1 MTLRAHCLSMRITGE
16 NGSDI
21 CFRPEGGDMLVK
33 KQAPAVLLLLVLA
46 VVSAFVPTVGYGESI
61 CYDTVDAFDYVVQD
75 GDGSD
80 ASDAMAASVDGES
93 ISKAASEIV
102 VRITAGWGNCL
113 SSVDVSDG
121 GYTVGDFWDAL
132 GIVAV
137 DPEYYWAA
145 SQFGFGYIDSNGNSS
160 PQRTERLTSISLY
173 YVVPTNTVP
182 DVINATE
189 AKVSEALTWIPSN
202 ATRFQIVQALHDY
215 LVRNCVYD
223 RSAVN
228 EAVSPSRTAYGAL
241 ANGKAVCQGYSL
253 AYKLLLR
260 RAGVPAVYVG
270 SDSMQHAWNMVQMEN
285 NAWYHVDVTWDDPI
299 LHTSTYPEGND
310 GGYFRD
316 VSHELFLRC
325 DSTMRD
331 ELNHYGWAAAY
342 TSPYTDYGNREYP
355 EYKGPACPVPGM
367 YRAAGETRYATMAA
381 LLPKAPWKAERT
393 VVLASGSNYPDA
405 LAAASLAG
413 AYDAPIVLT
422 EPNSLS
428 VDAADMIEQLSPN
441 VIYVVGGEAA
451 VSKSAVDTAAYYA
464 ADGCKVFRIAGDT
477 RLETSLAIAKRVRQ
491 KSTASDTLIVAT
503 GFNYAD
509 ALSVSPF
516 AFAYKSPIFLCG
528 SNGLSADAISY
539 ISGAGFKRAI
549 LVGGTAA
556 VPDRVKQQL
565 TSAGISSGSITRL
578 AGATRYE
585 TSAKIMSY
593 AVNAGMNV
601 STVYLATGKNFPD
614 ALAAGPVAGKLRA
627 PLLLVDPGI
636 EYAHTV
642 LANYCGSVN
651 VATVVGGTSA
661 VSAIDALS
669 LARTLGLDLY

>member
-1 MTLRAHCLSMRITGE
+1 
-16 NGSDI
+16 
-21 CFRPEGGDMLVK
+21 MLVK
-33 KQAPAVLLLLVLA
+33 KQAPTVLLLLILT
-46 VVSAFVPTVGYGESI
+46 VVSAFVPTVGYGEPI

-75 GDGSD
+75 SDGSD
-80 ASDAMAASVDGES
+80 VSDAMAASVDGES

-132 GIVAV
+132 GVVAV

-145 SQFGFGYIDSNGNSS
+145 SQFGFGYIDSNGNGS

-189 AKVSEALTWIPSN
+189 AKVSEALTWIPDN

-228 EAVSPSRTAYGAL
+228 EVISPSRTAYGAL

-285 NAWYHVDVTWDDPI
+285 NGWYHVDVTWDDPI

-367 YRAAGETRYATMAA
+367 YRAAGDTRYATMAA
-381 LLPKAPWKAERT
+381 LLPKAPWKAGRT

-428 VDAADMIEQLSPN
+428 VDAADMIEQLSPK

-451 VSKSAVDTAAYYA
+451 VSKAAVDTAAYYA

-556 VPDRVKQQL
+556 VPERVKQQL

-601 STVYLATGKNFPD
+601 SNVYLATGKNFPD

-642 LANYCGSVN
+642 LANYRGNVN

-661 VSAIDALS
+661 VSEIDALS

>member
-1 MTLRAHCLSMRITGE
+1 
-16 NGSDI
+16 
-21 CFRPEGGDMLVK
+21 MLVK

-75 GDGSD
+75 GDGSDASD

>member
-1 MTLRAHCLSMRITGE
+1 
-16 NGSDI
+16 
-21 CFRPEGGDMLVK
+21 MLVK

-189 AKVSEALTWIPSN
+189 AKVSEALTWIPNN

-228 EAVSPSRTAYGAL
+228 EVISPSRTAYGAL

-253 AYKLLLR
+253 AFKLLLR

-285 NAWYHVDVTWDDPI
+285 NGWYHVDVTWDDPI

-355 EYKGPACPVPGM
+355 EYKGPARPVPGM

-381 LLPKAPWKAERT
+381 LLPRAPWKADCT

-428 VDAADMIEQLSPN
+428 VDAADMIEQLSPK

-451 VSKSAVDTAAYYA
+451 VSKSAVDTATYYA

-491 KSTASDTLIVAT
+491 KSTVSDSLIVAT

-516 AFAYKSPIFLCG
+516 AFAYNSPIFLCG

-556 VPDRVKQQL
+556 VPERVKHQL

-601 STVYLATGKNFPD
+601 SNVYLATGKNFPD
-614 ALAAGPVAGKLRA
+614 ALAAGPVAGMLRA

-642 LANYCGSVN
+642 LANYRGSVN

>member
-1 MTLRAHCLSMRITGE
+1 
-16 NGSDI
+16 
-21 CFRPEGGDMLVK
+21 MLVK
-33 KQAPAVLLLLVLA
+33 KQPPTVLLLLILT
-46 VVSAFVPTVGYGESI
+46 VVSAFVPTVGYGEPI

-75 GDGSD
+75 SDGSD
-80 ASDAMAASVDGES
+80 VSDAMAASVDGES

-132 GIVAV
+132 GVVAV

-145 SQFGFGYIDSNGNSS
+145 SQFGFGYIDSNGNGS

-182 DVINATE
+182 DVINVTE
-189 AKVSEALTWIPSN
+189 AKVSEALTWIPDN

-228 EAVSPSRTAYGAL
+228 EVISPSRTAYGAL

-285 NAWYHVDVTWDDPI
+285 NGWYHVDVTWDDPI

-367 YRAAGETRYATMAA
+367 YRAAGDTRYATMAA
-381 LLPKAPWKAERT
+381 LLPKAPWKAGRT

-428 VDAADMIEQLSPN
+428 VDAADMIEQLSPK

-451 VSKSAVDTAAYYA
+451 VSKAAVDTAAYYA

-491 KSTASDTLIVAT
+491 KSSASDTLIVAT

-556 VPDRVKQQL
+556 VPERVKQQL

-601 STVYLATGKNFPD
+601 SNVYLATGKNFPD

-642 LANYCGSVN
+642 LANYCGNVN
-651 VATVVGGTSA
+651 VATVVGGPSA
-661 VSAIDALS
+661 VSEIDALS
-669 LARTLGLDLY
+669 LARTLGLDFY

>member
-1 MTLRAHCLSMRITGE
+1 MRTTGE
-16 NGSDI
+16 NGIDI

-33 KQAPAVLLLLVLA
+33 KQAPTVLLLLILT
-46 VVSAFVPTVGYGESI
+46 VVSAFVPTVGYGEPI

-75 GDGSD
+75 SDGSD
-80 ASDAMAASVDGES
+80 VSDAMAASVDGES

-132 GIVAV
+132 GVVAV

-145 SQFGFGYIDSNGNSS
+145 SQFGFGYIDSNGNGS

-182 DVINATE
+182 DVINVTE
-189 AKVSEALTWIPSN
+189 AKVSEALTWIPDN

-228 EAVSPSRTAYGAL
+228 EVISPSRTAYGAL

-285 NAWYHVDVTWDDPI
+285 NGWYHVDVTWDDPI
-299 LHTSTYPEGND
+299 VHTSTYPEGND

-367 YRAAGETRYATMAA
+367 YRAAGDTRYATMAA
-381 LLPKAPWKAERT
+381 LLPKAPWKAGRT

-428 VDAADMIEQLSPN
+428 VDAADMIEQLSPK

-451 VSKSAVDTAAYYA
+451 VSKAAVDTAAYYA

-491 KSTASDTLIVAT
+491 KSSASDTLIVAT

-556 VPDRVKQQL
+556 VPERVKQQL

-601 STVYLATGKNFPD
+601 SNVYLATGKNFPD

-642 LANYCGSVN
+642 LANYRGNVN

-661 VSAIDALS
+661 VSEIDALS
-669 LARTLGLDLY
+669 LARTLGLDFY

>member
-1 MTLRAHCLSMRITGE
+1 
-16 NGSDI
+16 
-21 CFRPEGGDMLVK
+21 MLVK

-46 VVSAFVPTVGYGESI
+46 VVSAFVPTVGYGEPI
-61 CYDTVDAFDYVVQD
+61 CYDTVDAFDCVVQD

-80 ASDAMAASVDGES
+80 ASDALAASVDGES

-102 VRITAGWGNCL
+102 VRITAGRGNCL

-121 GYTVGDFWDAL
+121 DYTVGDFWDAL

-189 AKVSEALTWIPSN
+189 AKVSEALTWIPNN

-228 EAVSPSRTAYGAL
+228 EVISPSRTAYGAL

-285 NAWYHVDVTWDDPI
+285 NGWYHVDVTWDDPI

-331 ELNHYGWAAAY
+331 ELNHYVWAAAY

-355 EYKGPACPVPGM
+355 EYKGPACPAPGM

-381 LLPKAPWKAERT
+381 LLPKAPWKAGRT

-428 VDAADMIEQLSPN
+428 IDAADMIEQLSPN

-451 VSKSAVDTAAYYA
+451 VSKSAVDTATYYA

-491 KSTASDTLIVAT
+491 KSTASDSLIVAT

-516 AFAYKSPIFLCG
+516 AFAYNSPIFLCG

-556 VPDRVKQQL
+556 VPERVKHQL

-593 AVNAGMNV
+593 AANAGMNV
-601 STVYLATGKNFPD
+601 SNVYLATGKNFPD

-642 LANYCGSVN
+642 LANYRGRIN

>member
-1 MTLRAHCLSMRITGE
+1 
-16 NGSDI
+16 
-21 CFRPEGGDMLVK
+21 MLAK
-33 KQAPAVLLLLVLA
+33 KQASAVLLLLVMA
-46 VVSAFVPTVGYGESI
+46 VVSTFVPTVCCGEPI
-61 CYDTVDAFDYVVQD
+61 CYDSVDAFDYVVQD

-160 PQRTERLTSISLY
+160 PQRAERLTSISLY

-228 EAVSPSRTAYGAL
+228 EVISPSRTAYGAL

-285 NAWYHVDVTWDDPI
+285 NGWYHVDVTWDDPI

-325 DSTMRD
+325 GSTMRD

-381 LLPKAPWKAERT
+381 LLPRAPWKAGRT

-428 VDAADMIEQLSPN
+428 IDAADMIEQLSPN

-451 VSKSAVDTAAYYA
+451 VSKSAVDTATYYA

-491 KSTASDTLIVAT
+491 KSTASDSLIVAT

-516 AFAYKSPIFLCG
+516 AFSYNSPIFLCG

-556 VPDRVKQQL
+556 VPERVKHQL

-601 STVYLATGKNFPD
+601 SNVYLATGKNFPD

-642 LANYCGSVN
+642 LANYRGSIN